1 LCDFSGQKKRPVDAL
16 MPSRV
21 FRVAAAAAV
30 VAVVCAA
37 VAGGPAHAQAQG
49 LRLERSLGAAPSGRG
64 GDLPTFVTADRIQG
78 LGSAEVEAAGDV
90 ELRRGDTSLRADR
103 IRYFQDTDEV
113 EATGNVRIRIGE
125 DEATGPRLRLRISDT
140 TGIFD
145 SPSFQ
150 IAPREVRSRLKQG
163 LPSGPTVTATDATGL
178 RVTTEGRGEAKAFRF
193 EGEERYRITDGTFTT
208 CRPGQDDWFIHFG
221 ELDLDMNRE
230 VGTARDARLEFLGLS
245 TPTIPWFDFS
255 LNNERKTG
263 FLPPGF
269 GLQNES
275 GAQII
280 LPFYWNIAP
289 NYDATITTRYM
300 TQRGVQFLNEFRFLQ
315 PHFVGAAR
323 YDFLPHDRQLDDEY
337 RYMGA
342 FNTDWNLQNGWY
354 GLVNYTRV
362 SDDNYF
368 RDLSTR
374 LSVATQTYL
383 PQQAV
388 VNYVAPSGWWSTSAN
403 YQRFQTL
410 QDPQNPV
417 PIPYWREPQ
426 LTLSALRQTVGG
438 LDAGFQ
444 GEYVYFGNSALV
456 PTGQRATVYP
466 YLAWPQVRSYG
477 YFTPKLGVSAT
488 AYDLATPAGFP
499 DKSPSRVLPI
509 ASLDSGL
516 FFDRP
521 TRLFG
526 TDYLQTLEPRAYYV
540 YVPFRDQTNI
550 PVFDTTNADFN
561 YSQLFQDNAF
571 VGGDRISNANQL
583 SLAATSRFIRPSDGQ
598 EMARAIIGQRY
609 YFTPQKVFIPNLPI
623 RTENISPLIMDV
635 SGRIAPNWT
644 ANLGMQYQFG
654 STGGVAAS
662 VAGVRYSPAPASV
675 VSAAYRYTNQQ
686 LTAGAGTIQSL
697 DAAAQWPLGRG
708 FYGVARVN
716 YDFVGKKLVESL
728 AGVEYNAGCWIVRAV
743 ASRFQTATAQETT
756 LFYIQLE
763 FNGLARIGSNPLEVL
778 RRNIPGYTLINQSTP
793 EGRNYDLGPIGSG
806 EPPVTGMPVSPI
818 RSDVPSAYRAYE

>member
-1 LCDFSGQKKRPVDAL
+1 MPLPVL
-16 MPSRV
+16 R
-21 FRVAAAAAV
+21 AAAAAALLALV
-30 VAVVCAA
+30 CVAA
-37 VAGGPAHAQAQG
+37 AGGRAHAQAQG

-64 GDLPTFVTADRIQG
+64 DDLPTFVTADRIQG
-78 LGSAEVEAAGDV
+78 LGSAEVEAIGDV

-103 IRYFQDTDEV
+103 IKYFQDTDEV
-113 EATGNVRIRIGE
+113 EATGNVRIRIGD
-125 DEATGPRLRLRISDT
+125 DEATGPRLRLRIGAT
-140 TGIFD
+140 TGIFE

-150 IAPREVRSRLKQG
+150 LAPREVRSRLKQG
-163 LPSGPTVTATDATGL
+163 LPAGPTTTATEAAGL
-178 RVTTEGRGEAKAFRF
+178 RVTTEGRGEAKALRF
-193 EGEERYRITDGTFTT
+193 EGEERYRVTDGTFTT
-208 CRPGQDDWFIHFG
+208 CRPGQDDWFIHAS
-221 ELDLDMNRE
+221 ELDLDMERE
-230 VGTARDARLEFLGLS
+230 VGTARDARLTFLGWT
-245 TPTIPWFDFS
+245 TPKIPWFDFS

-269 GLQNES
+269 GVQNAS

-315 PHFVGAAR
+315 PQFTGVAR
-323 YDFLPHDRQLDDEY
+323 YDFLPDDKVLNEY
-337 RYMGA
+337 RYAAA
-342 FNTDWNLQNGWY
+342 FDTNWNLQNGWY
-354 GLVNYTRV
+354 GLINYQRV

-374 LSVATQTYL
+374 LSIATQTYL

-388 VNYVAPSGWWSTSAN
+388 VNYAAPSGWWSAAAN

-426 LTLSALRQTVGG
+426 LTLNALRQTLGG
-438 LDAGFQ
+438 IDAGFQ

-456 PTGQRATVYP
+456 PTGQRATAYP
-466 YLAWPQVRSYG
+466 YVAWPQVASYG
-477 YFTPKLGVSAT
+477 YFTPKVGVSAT
-488 AYDLATPAGFP
+488 AYDLATLGGFP
-499 DKSPSRVLPI
+499 DKSVSRVLPI
-509 ASLDSGL
+509 ASLDTGL

-526 TDYLQTLEPRAYYV
+526 TDYLQTLEPRVYYL
-540 YVPFRDQTNI
+540 YVPFRDQSQI
-550 PVFDTTNADFN
+550 PVFDTTNSDFN
-561 YSQLFQDNAF
+561 YSQLFQENVF

-583 SLAATSRFIRPSDGQ
+583 SVAATSRFIRPSNGQ
-598 EMARAIIGQRY
+598 ELARAIIGQRY
-609 YFTPQKVFIPNLPI
+609 YFTPQQVSIPGLPV

-635 SGRIAPNWT
+635 SGRIAQNWT
-644 ANLGMQYQFG
+644 ANIGMQYQFG
-654 STGGVAAS
+654 STGGVAQS
-662 VAGVRYSPAPASV
+662 VVGVRYSPAPAAV
-675 VSAAYRYTNQQ
+675 ASAAYRYTNQQ

-697 DAAAQWPLGRG
+697 DVAAQWPLGRG
-708 FYGVARVN
+708 FYGVARLN

-728 AGVEYNAGCWIVRAV
+728 AGLEYNAGCWIVRAV

-793 EGRNYDLGPIGSG
+793 DSRTYDLGSIGAG
-806 EPPVTGMPVSPI
+806 EPPATGMSVSPI

>member
-1 LCDFSGQKKRPVDAL
+1 MPLPVLRA
-16 MPSRV
+16 
-21 FRVAAAAAV
+21 AAAAAV
-30 VAVVCAA
+30 LAFVCAA
-37 VAGGPAHAQAQG
+37 ATGGRAHAQAQG

-64 GDLPTFVTADRIQG
+64 EDLPTFVTADRIQG
-78 LGSAEVEAAGDV
+78 LGSAEVEAIGDV

-103 IRYFQDTDEV
+103 LKYFQDTDEV

-125 DEATGPRLRLRISDT
+125 DEVTGPRLRLRIGDT
-140 TGIFD
+140 TGIFE

-150 IAPREVRSRLKQG
+150 LAPREVRSRLKQG
-163 LPSGPTVTATDATGL
+163 LPAGPTTTATEATGL

-193 EGEERYRITDGTFTT
+193 EGEERYRVTDGTFTT
-208 CRPGQDDWFIHFG
+208 CRPGQDDWFIQAG
-221 ELDLDMNRE
+221 ELDLDMDRE
-230 VGTARDARLEFLGLS
+230 VGTARDARLTFLGLT
-245 TPTIPWFDFS
+245 TPKIPWFDFS

-269 GLQNES
+269 GLQNAS

-315 PHFVGAAR
+315 PQFVGTAR
-323 YDFLPHDRQLDDEY
+323 YDFLPDDRVLNEY
-337 RYMGA
+337 RYFAG
-342 FNTDWNLQNGWY
+342 FDTNWNLQNGWY
-354 GLVNYTRV
+354 GLINYQRV

-374 LSVATQTYL
+374 LAVATQTNL

-388 VNYVAPSGWWSTSAN
+388 VNYVAPSGWWSTAAN

-426 LTLSALRQTVGG
+426 LTLNALRQTVGG

-456 PTGQRATVYP
+456 PTGQRATAYP
-466 YLAWPQVRSYG
+466 YVAWPQNASYG
-477 YFTPKLGVSAT
+477 YFTPKVGVSAT
-488 AYDLATPAGFP
+488 GYDLATLGGFQ
-499 DKSPSRVLPI
+499 DKSVSRVLPI
-509 ASLDSGL
+509 ASLDTGL

-526 TDYLQTLEPRAYYV
+526 TDYLQTLEPRVYYL
-540 YVPFRDQTNI
+540 YVPFRDQTQI

-561 YSQLFQDNAF
+561 YSQLFQENAF
-571 VGGDRISNANQL
+571 VGGDRISNANQV
-583 SLAATSRFIRPSDGQ
+583 SVAATSRFIRPSNGQ
-598 EMARAIIGQRY
+598 ELARAIIGQRY
-609 YFTPQKVFIPNLPI
+609 YFTPQKVFIPGLPV

-635 SGRIAPNWT
+635 SGRIAQNWT
-644 ANLGMQYQFG
+644 ANVGMQYQFG
-654 STGGVAAS
+654 STGGVAQS
-662 VAGVRYSPAPASV
+662 VVGVRYSPAPAAV
-675 VSAAYRYTNQQ
+675 ASAAYRYTNQQ
-686 LTAGAGTIQSL
+686 LTAGVGNIQSL
-697 DAAAQWPLGRG
+697 DVAAQWPLGRG
-708 FYGVARVN
+708 VYGVARVN
-716 YDFVGKKLVESL
+716 YDFVGKKVVESL
-728 AGVEYNAGCWIVRAV
+728 AGLEYNAGCWIIRAV

-763 FNGLARIGSNPLEVL
+763 FNGLARIGSNPLEAL
-778 RRNIPGYTLINQSTP
+778 RRSIPGYTLINQSTP
-793 EGRNYDLGPIGSG
+793 DSRTYDLGAIGAG
-806 EPPVTGMPVSPI
+806 EPPATGMSVSPI
-818 RSDVPSAYRAYE
+818 RSDVPSAYRSYE

>member
-1 LCDFSGQKKRPVDAL
+1 
-16 MPSRV
+16 MPLSVLR
-21 FRVAAAAAV
+21 ATAAAAV
-30 VAVVCAA
+30 LAVVCVAA
-37 VAGGPAHAQAQG
+37 TGGRAHAQAQG

-64 GDLPTFVTADRIQG
+64 EDLPTFVTADRIQG
-78 LGSAEVEAAGDV
+78 LGSAEVEASGNV
-90 ELRRGDTSLRADR
+90 ELRRGDTSLLADR
-103 IRYFQDTDEV
+103 IKYLQDTDEV

-125 DEATGPRLRLRISDT
+125 DEVTGPRLRLRIGDT
-140 TGIFD
+140 TGIFE

-150 IAPREVRSRLKQG
+150 LAPREVRSRLKQG
-163 LPSGPTVTATDATGL
+163 LPAGPTTTATEATGL

-193 EGEERYRITDGTFTT
+193 EGEEHYRVTDGTFTT
-208 CRPGQDDWFIHFG
+208 CRPGQDDWFIQAS
-221 ELDLDMNRE
+221 ELDLDMERE
-230 VGTARDARLEFLGLS
+230 VGTARDARLTFLGLT
-245 TPTIPWFDFS
+245 TPKIPWFDFS

-269 GLQNES
+269 GLQSDS

-315 PHFVGAAR
+315 PQFTGVAR
-323 YDFLPHDRQLDDEY
+323 YDFLPEDRVLNEY
-337 RYMGA
+337 RYAAA
-342 FNTDWNLQNGWY
+342 FDTNWNLQNGWY
-354 GLVNYTRV
+354 GLINYQRV

-374 LSVATQTYL
+374 LAVATQTNL

-388 VNYVAPSGWWSTSAN
+388 VNYLAPSGWWSAAAN

-417 PIPYWREPQ
+417 PVPYWREPQ
-426 LTLSALRQTVGG
+426 LTLNALRQTVGS

-456 PTGQRATVYP
+456 PTGSRATVYP
-466 YLAWPQVRSYG
+466 YLALPLRTSYG
-477 YFTPKLGVSAT
+477 FVTPKVGVSAT
-488 AYDLATPAGFP
+488 VYDLATLGGFT

-509 ASLDSGL
+509 ASLDTGL

-526 TDYLQTLEPRAYYV
+526 TDYLQTLEPRVYYN
-540 YVPFRDQTNI
+540 YAPFRDQTQI

-571 VGGDRISNANQL
+571 VGGDRISNANQV
-583 SLAATSRFIRPSDGQ
+583 SVAATSRFIRPSDGQ
-598 EMARAIIGQRY
+598 ELARAIIGQRY
-609 YFTPQKVFIPNLPI
+609 YFTPQRVSIPGLPV
-623 RTENISPLIMDV
+623 RTENISPLIMDL
-635 SGRIAPNWT
+635 SGRIAQNWT
-644 ANLGMQYQFG
+644 ANVGMQYQFG
-654 STGGVAAS
+654 STGGVAQS
-662 VAGVRYSPAPASV
+662 VVGVRYSPAPAAV
-675 VSAAYRYTNQQ
+675 ASAAYRYTNQQ
-686 LTAGAGTIQSL
+686 LTAGVGNIQSL
-697 DAAAQWPLGRG
+697 DVAAQWPLGRG
-708 FYGVARVN
+708 VYGVARVN
-716 YDFVGKKLVESL
+716 YDFVGKQVVESL
-728 AGVEYNAGCWIVRAV
+728 AGLEYNAGCWIIRAV

-763 FNGLARIGSNPLEVL
+763 FNGFARIGSNPLEVL
-778 RRNIPGYTLINQSTP
+778 RRSIPGYTLINQSTP
-793 EGRNYDLGPIGSG
+793 DSRTYDLGAIGAG
-806 EPPVTGMPVSPI
+806 EPPATGMSVSPI
-818 RSDVPSAYRAYE
+818 RSDVPSAYRTYE

>member
-1 LCDFSGQKKRPVDAL
+1 MPLPVLRA
-16 MPSRV
+16 
-21 FRVAAAAAV
+21 AAAAAV
-30 VAVVCAA
+30 LAFVCAA
-37 VAGGPAHAQAQG
+37 ATAGRAHAQAQG
-49 LRLERSLGAAPSGRG
+49 LRLERSLGVAPSGRG

-78 LGSAEVEAAGDV
+78 LGSAEVEAVGDV

-103 IRYFQDTDEV
+103 LRYFQDTDEV

-125 DEATGPRLRLRISDT
+125 DEVTGPRLRMRIGDT
-140 TGIFD
+140 TGVFE

-150 IAPREVRSRLKQG
+150 LAPREVRSRLKQG
-163 LPSGPTVTATDATGL
+163 LPAGPTTTATEATGL

-208 CRPGQDDWFIHFG
+208 CRPGQDDWFIQAG
-221 ELDLDMNRE
+221 ELDLDMERE
-230 VGTARDARLEFLGLS
+230 VGTARDARLTFLGAT
-245 TPTIPWFDFS
+245 TPKIPWFDFS

-269 GLQNES
+269 GLQS
-275 GAQII
+275 DAGAQII

-289 NYDATITTRYM
+289 NYDATLTTRYM

-315 PHFVGAAR
+315 PQFVGTAR
-323 YDFLPHDRQLDDEY
+323 YDFLPEDRVLNEY
-337 RYMGA
+337 RYFAGVDT
-342 FNTDWNLQNGWY
+342 NWNLQNGWY
-354 GLVNYTRV
+354 GLINYQRA

-374 LSVATQTYL
+374 LAVATQTYL

-388 VNYVAPSGWWSTSAN
+388 VNYLAPSGWWSATAN

-410 QDPQNPV
+410 QDLQNPV

-426 LTLSALRQTVGG
+426 LTLNALRQTVGG

-444 GEYVYFGNSALV
+444 GEYVYFGNNALV
-456 PTGQRATVYP
+456 PTGQRATAYP
-466 YLAWPQVRSYG
+466 YVAWPQTASYG
-477 YFTPKLGVSAT
+477 YFTPKVGVSAT
-488 AYDLATPAGFP
+488 GYDLDTLGGFP
-499 DKSPSRVLPI
+499 DKSVSRVLPI
-509 ASLDSGL
+509 TSLDTGL

-521 TRLFG
+521 ARLFG
-526 TDYLQTLEPRAYYV
+526 SDYLQTLEPRVYYL
-540 YVPFRDQTNI
+540 YVPFRDQTQI

-561 YSQLFQDNAF
+561 YSQLFQENAF
-571 VGGDRISNANQL
+571 VGGDRISNANQV

-598 EMARAIIGQRY
+598 ELARVLIGQRY
-609 YFTPQKVFIPNLPI
+609 YFTPQKVFIPNLPV

-635 SGRIAPNWT
+635 SGRIAQNWT
-644 ANLGMQYQFG
+644 ANVGMQYQFG
-654 STGGVAAS
+654 STGGIAQS
-662 VAGVRYSPAPASV
+662 VVGVRYSPAPAAV
-675 VSAAYRYTNQQ
+675 ASAAYRYTNQQ

-697 DAAAQWPLGRG
+697 DVAAQWPLGRG
-708 FYGVARVN
+708 VYGVARLN

-728 AGVEYNAGCWIVRAV
+728 AGLEYNAGCWIIRAV

-778 RRNIPGYTLINQSTP
+778 RRSIPGYTLINQSTP
-793 EGRNYDLGPIGSG
+793 DNRTYDLGTIGSG
-806 EPPVTGMPVSPI
+806 DPPPTGMSVSPI
-818 RSDVPSAYRAYE
+818 RSDVPSAYRSYE

>member
-1 LCDFSGQKKRPVDAL
+1 

-30 VAVVCAA
+30 AAAVC
-37 VAGGPAHAQAQG
+37 VAGGRAHAQAQG

-78 LGSAEVEAAGDV
+78 LGSAEVEASGNV

-103 IRYFQDTDEV
+103 IRYFQDIDEV

-145 SPSFQ
+145 SPSFR

-163 LPSGPTVTATDATGL
+163 LPSGPTVTATEATGL
-178 RVTTEGRGEAKAFRF
+178 RVTTEGRGEAKALRF
-193 EGEERYRITDGTFTT
+193 EGDQRFRVTDGTFTT
-208 CRPGQDDWFIHFG
+208 CRPGQDDWFIQAG
-221 ELDLDMNRE
+221 ELDLDMHRE
-230 VGTARDARLEFLGLS
+230 VGTARDARLTFLGMT
-245 TPTIPWFDFS
+245 TPTVPWFDFS

-275 GAQII
+275 GAQIV

-289 NYDATITTRYM
+289 NYDATLAPRIM

-315 PHFVGAAR
+315 PHFVGTAR
-323 YDFLPHDRQLDDEY
+323 YDFLPRDRQLDDEY
-337 RYMGA
+337 RYYGA
-342 FNTDWNLQNGWY
+342 FNTNWNLQTGWF
-354 GLVNYTRV
+354 GLVNYNRV

-374 LSVATQTYL
+374 LAVATQTYL
-383 PQQAV
+383 PQQAL
-388 VNYVAPSGWWSTSAN
+388 VNYVAPSGWWNAAAN

-426 LTLSALRQTVGG
+426 LTLNALRQTLGG
-438 LDAGFQ
+438 LDAGVQ
-444 GEYVYFGNSALV
+444 GEYVYFGNNALV

-477 YFTPKLGVSAT
+477 YFTPKLGVNVT
-488 AYDLATPAGFP
+488 AYDLATLGGFP
-499 DKSPSRVLPI
+499 DKTVNRALPI
-509 ASLDSGL
+509 ASIDSGL
-516 FFDRP
+516 YFDRD
-521 TRLFG
+521 TRIFG
-526 TDYLQTLEPRAYYV
+526 SGYLQTLEPRLYYL

-550 PVFDTTNADFN
+550 PVFDTTTSDFN
-561 YSQLFQDNAF
+561 FSQLFQENVF

-583 SLAATSRFIRPSDGQ
+583 SLAATSRFVRPSDGQ

-609 YFTPQKVFIPNLPI
+609 YFTPQRVFIPGLPV

-635 SGRIAPNWT
+635 SGRIAPDWT

-654 STGGVAAS
+654 STGGIAQS
-662 VAGVRYSPAPASV
+662 VAGFRYSPAPASV

-686 LTAGAGTIQSL
+686 LTAGAGNIQSL
-697 DAAAQWPLGRG
+697 DVAAQWPLGRG
-708 FYGVARVN
+708 FFGVARAN

-793 EGRNYDLGPIGSG
+793 ESRTYDVGPIGSG
-806 EPPVTGMPVSPI
+806 EPPATGMPVAPI
-818 RSDVPSAYRAYE
+818 RSDVPSAYRSYE